1 MKRFGFFL
9 IVVLGLLLIG
19 CGENNPLAANAGE
32 DFAIQVGEAP
42 TFDGCAST
50 GNIGNY
56 RWTIIEAPP
65 EMAEDNGKIIRDV
78 DTNCSFSLDAA
89 MGLKE
94 VGNWVIELEVS
105 NSVGRRDT
113 DRVIVTVNE

>member
-1 MKRFGFFL
+1 MKQFGFIL

-19 CGENNPLAANAGE
+19 CGEDNPLKANAGE
-32 DFAIQVGEAP
+32 DFAIKVGESP
-42 TFDGCAST
+42 TFDGCGSS
-50 GNIGNY
+50 GNIDNY

-65 EMAEDNGKIIRDV
+65 AMAEDNGKIIRDV
-78 DTNCSFSLDAA
+78 DANCSFTLESA

-94 VGNWVIELEVS
+94 VGEWVIELEVS

-113 DRVIVTVNE
+113 NRVVVTVNE